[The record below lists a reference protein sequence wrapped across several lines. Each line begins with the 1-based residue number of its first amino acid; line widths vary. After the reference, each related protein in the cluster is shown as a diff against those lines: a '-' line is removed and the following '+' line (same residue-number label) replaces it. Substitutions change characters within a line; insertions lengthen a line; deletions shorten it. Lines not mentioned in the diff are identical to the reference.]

1 MKKSRI
7 RILMAKGWYYV
18 IYSVSFIV
26 LSLLS
31 ITSGAK
37 NSSKVIEV
45 NTDIREISDS
55 IGVGIKDTTVLSN
68 RSDIKLP
75 EDVRTIKMRE
85 FEGLM
90 YGPPP
95 VKDDYMGYEFDV
107 IVK

>member
-7 RILMAKGWYYV
+7 RVLMAKSWYYV

-45 NTDIREISDS
+45 NTDIREAGDS
-55 IGVGIKDTTVLSN
+55 IKIGVKDTTVLP
-68 RSDIKLP
+68 DKLP
-75 EDVRTIKMRE
+75 EPVITIKMQE

-95 VKDDYMGYEFDV
+95 VKDDYMGYDFDV
-107 IVK
+107 NVK